1 MRPPYRAVASILA
14 LTAIAAAPAQAR
26 IRGAARP
33 ARPVTAPPPEP
44 VPPTPPPPEPVPPT
58 PPPPDPPATQ
68 AQVQSTLKLLRDKGL
83 ITPAEHDEALAG
95 RSVPVA
101 APLKRAVAAKWD
113 TTLYGFVEA
122 DAIIDT
128 TQSLTEVAG
137 NTALARP
144 DTYAGSHGRF
154 EYSVRNTRLGLR
166 VRAPEF
172 YGLSAGAVVE
182 MDFLGNQAPNAS
194 ELVTAT
200 AGLLR
205 LRHLNVQLETP
216 YVDILIGQ
224 SWQLFGWQPYFHA
237 GAVSIPGIPGEVFSR
252 AAQVRLSHTFRTDPV
267 NVDAA
272 VSIARAPQRDAVDPD
287 GQAGL
292 RVTFNNLR
300 GLRTLSATHTQVD
313 SAAIGISAALRRF
326 SLPEF
331 VAAPQRSVSTVG
343 WGVSVDALVPIIAVP
358 DRRAWALTL
367 QGSYVR
373 GAGIAD
379 FYTALTGGVSFPS
392 LPLGSTYNANIDRG
406 LALFDRNGNLG
417 TVDWQSFLIGLQ
429 FYLPPQG
436 RIFLVTNYSQI
447 NSDNAADF
455 GDPTQV
461 FTQSRLV
468 SASLF
473 LDATAAFRFGL
484 EYAWMQQVY
493 ADEVTAQNHRA
504 WLSAFF
510 LF

>member
-1 MRPPYRAVASILA
+1 MRPWYRAAAAILA
-14 LTAIAAAPAQAR
+14 VTAVAAEPAQAR
-26 IRGAARP
+26 PRAAARP
-33 ARPVTAPPPEP
+33 ARPAAPPAPPSPPPLPPAPPPEP
-44 VPPTPPPPEPVPPT
+44 LPEV
-58 PPPPDPPATQ
+58 DPPASV
-68 AQVQSTLKLLRDKGL
+68 AQVQATLRLLRDKGL

-101 APLKRAVAAKWD
+101 APLKRAVASKWD

-122 DAIIDT
+122 DAIVDSS
-128 TQSLTEVAG
+128 QSLTEVAG
-137 NTALARP
+137 NTTLARP

-154 EYSVRNTRLGLR
+154 EYSVRNSRLGFR
-166 VRAPEF
+166 IHAPEF
-172 YGLSAGAVVE
+172 YGLRAGAVVE

-205 LRHLNVQLETP
+205 VRHLNLQLETP
-216 YVDILIGQ
+216 FVDILVGQ

-252 AAQVRLSHTFRTDPV
+252 AAQIRLSHSFHTNPV
-267 NVDAA
+267 NVDVA
-272 VSIARAPQRDAVDPD
+272 VSLARAPQRDAVDPD
-287 GQAGL
+287 GQAGIRL
-292 RVTFNNLR
+292 MINSLR
-300 GLRTLSATHTQVD
+300 GLRTTGATHTNVD
-313 SAAIGISAALRRF
+313 SAALGISATLRRF

-331 VAAPQRSVSTVG
+331 VAAPQRAVSTVG
-343 WGVSVDALVPIIAVP
+343 WGVSIDALVPIVPVP

-392 LPLGSTYNANIDRG
+392 LPLGATYNANIDRG

-417 TVDWQSFLIGLQ
+417 TVDWQSFLLGLQ

-447 NSDNAADF
+447 NSDNAAEF

-461 FTQSRLV
+461 FTQSRLA

-473 LDATAAFRFGL
+473 LDATAAFRFGI

-493 ADEVTAQNHRA
+493 ADNVTAQNHRG

>member
-1 MRPPYRAVASILA
+1 MRPSYRAAAAILA
-14 LTAIAAAPAQAR
+14 LTAVAAEPAQAR
-26 IRGAARP
+26 PRAPARP
-33 ARPVTAPPPEP
+33 ARPVTAPPPEA
-44 VPPTPPPPEPVPPT
+44 TPPPPPVVESPVPVPVSE
-58 PPPPDPPATQ
+58 PPATV
-68 AQVQSTLKLLRDKGL
+68 AQVQATLKLLRDKGL

-101 APLKRAVAAKWD
+101 APLKRAVASKWD
-113 TTLYGFVEA
+113 TTIYGFVEA
-122 DAIIDT
+122 DAIIDSS
-128 TQSLTEVAG
+128 QSLTEVAG

-154 EYSVRNTRLGLR
+154 EYSVRNSRLGLR
-166 VRAPEF
+166 VHAPEF
-172 YGLSAGAVVE
+172 YGLRASANLE

-205 LRHLNVQLETP
+205 LRHLNLQLETP

-237 GAVSIPGIPGEVFSR
+237 GAVSIPGIPGDIFSR
-252 AAQVRLSHTFRTDPV
+252 AAQVRLSHTFRTNPV
-267 NVDAA
+267 NVDLAF
-272 VSIARAPQRDAVDPD
+272 SLARAPQRDAVDPD

-292 RVTFNNLR
+292 RLTINSLR
-300 GLRTLSATHTQVD
+300 CLRTTSATHTNVD
-313 SAAIGISAALRRF
+313 SAALGVSATLRRF

-331 VAAPQRSVSTVG
+331 VASPQRAVSTIG
-343 WGVSVDALVPIIAVP
+343 WGVSVDALVPIIPVP

-373 GAGIAD
+373 GTGIAD
-379 FYTALTGGVSFPS
+379 FYTALTGGVSFPT
-392 LPLGSTYNANIDRG
+392 LPLGGTYNANIDRG

-436 RIFLVTNYSQI
+436 RIFLVSNYSQL

-455 GDPTQV
+455 GDPAQV
-461 FTQSRLV
+461 FIQSRLV

-473 LDATAAFRFGL
+473 LDATAAFRFGV
-484 EYAWMQQVY
+484 EYAWMQQQY
-493 ADEVTAQNHRA
+493 ADDVTAQNHRA